1 VSATPQPDLAIER
14 VLGVGLLA
22 SALLLLLGLL
32 QGHEPLLRLG
42 VIVLIGTPAAGV
54 VVVTLA
60 LLLRRDFVFALV
72 SLWTLLV
79 LASSLLVALRS

>member
-1 VSATPQPDLAIER
+1 MSATPQPDLAIER